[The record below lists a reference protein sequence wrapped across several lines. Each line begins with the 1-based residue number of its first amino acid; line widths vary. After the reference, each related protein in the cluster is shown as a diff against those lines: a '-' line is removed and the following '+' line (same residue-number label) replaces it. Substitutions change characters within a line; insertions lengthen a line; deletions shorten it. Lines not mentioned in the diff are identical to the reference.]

1 MQLYLYFYIVL
12 NYIKKSNEKFL
23 KEKKIFMYV
32 LYVLLILMFKIFYI
46 LLNILERKFEMDKR
60 YIENLVK
67 ELVEVRLVYL
77 ED

>member
-1 MQLYLYFYIVL
+1 MQLYLYFYIVF

-23 KEKKIFMYV
+23 KKKKIFMYV

>member
-1 MQLYLYFYIVL
+1 
-12 NYIKKSNEKFL
+12 
-23 KEKKIFMYV
+23 MYV
-32 LYVLLILMFKIFYI
+32 LYVLLILMFKILYI